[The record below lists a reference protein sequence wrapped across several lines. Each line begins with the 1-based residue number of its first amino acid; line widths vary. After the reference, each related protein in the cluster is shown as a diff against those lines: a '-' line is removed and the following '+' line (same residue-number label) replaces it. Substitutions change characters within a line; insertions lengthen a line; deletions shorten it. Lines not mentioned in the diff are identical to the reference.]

1 MQGGVGPV
9 AATQDR
15 PAEARPKKRQ
25 PQEPAAS
32 RDREFRRLWALIG
45 RRAKR
50 AGITPEDVEREIEAH
65 RAGR

>member
-1 MQGGVGPV
+1 M

-15 PAEARPKKRQ
+15 LAKTRAKKGPAEQ
-25 PQEPAAS
+25 PAAS

-50 AGITPEDVEREIEAH
+50 AGITPEDVESEIESH

>member
-1 MQGGVGPV
+1 VTAAQG
-9 AATQDR
+9 R
-15 PAEARPKKRQ
+15 PAEARAKKREA
-25 PQEPAAS
+25 QEPAAS

-45 RRAKR
+45 RRAEG

>member
-1 MQGGVGPV
+1 M
-9 AATQDR
+9 ATMQDR
-15 PAEARPKKRQ
+15 PAEVRPKKRQ
-25 PQEPAAS
+25 PQAPAAS
-32 RDREFRRLWALIG
+32 RDREFQRLWALIG

>member
-1 MQGGVGPV
+1 M
-9 AATQDR
+9 AATQVRLAETR
-15 PAEARPKKRQ
+15 PETRPVSGFG
-25 PQEPAAS
+25 AS

-50 AGITPEDVEREIEAH
+50 AGITPEDVERETEAH

>member
-1 MQGGVGPV
+1 V
-9 AATQDR
+9 AATQGR
-15 PAEARPKKRQ
+15 PAEARPNKRQ
-25 PQEPAAS
+25 DEDSAAS